1 MTYPSTITKTF
12 AITLLIL
19 GFQLS
24 FQLYGQNSQRSELDL
39 LIKSANNFYNQY
51 KYDSAIIYY
60 NLALDV
66 ADKTGNK
73 IKSSQIQSLKG
84 RYFRHFGKND
94 QAFSAYTD
102 ARKKAQN
109 LKNDTLCALADIGLG
124 HVYETRGS
132 LDSAEYFYNH
142 ALSDYEHINDSLGI
156 GQALLHLSMFYQTK
170 VDYEKSLLY
179 ALESYRIY
187 KKLNPDH
194 EYYIWALMNLGN
206 IYVVMHEYD
215 TAFSCYDQCYK
226 LSVQQ
231 NNENLASQSAV
242 NKALIYY
249 YNKEYERAKDEYL
262 KAIPFNEKINDT
274 EELSLLYHNAS
285 IMYRHLGNMD
295 EALKFAL
302 KSLDYAR
309 EAGSKEM
316 ETKVLLNLATIY
328 KKKKDYI
335 NAEKYNLESIA
346 LAEKIGLLKSLKT
359 AYNNIALLYKT
370 TGNYKKGY
378 EYLTKLSNVTDSI
391 NNKEKINA
399 REKYKAKYELLQ
411 LQDENR
417 ISELE
422 NKRITFQRN
431 LTVIIGLLVIL
442 LLIIILISFR
452 MRAKKNR
459 IIAAQKIQKLEDEKK
474 LMAAQSILVGQ
485 EKERERIARE
495 LHDGIGVLLST
506 ASIHFSSVESKT
518 DDKET
523 GEMLKKAN
531 KLLKDASK
539 EVRQI
544 SHNMMP
550 GVLSK
555 FGLQEAIE
563 DLFEDVEDA
572 SDIQVELD
580 IALGE
585 KRLAENVEIMIYRIV
600 QEILNNTLKH
610 ARASEL
616 SLLLTKK
623 GDHVIIDY
631 KDNGIGFDEN
641 KLPKGK
647 NLGLLGIR
655 TRVEFL
661 GGTVEMKSEPGKGIS
676 YKIIIPFKNK
686 TV

>member
-1 MTYPSTITKTF
+1 MTYPSTITKTL

-19 GFQLS
+19 GLQLS
-24 FQLYGQNSQRSELDL
+24 FQLYGQNPQKSELDL
-39 LIKSANNFYNQY
+39 LIKAADNFYNHY

-66 ADKTGNK
+66 ADKTGNE
-73 IKSSQIQSLKG
+73 IKSSQIQILKG

-94 QAFSAYTD
+94 QAYNAYTD

-142 ALSDYEHINDSLGI
+142 ALSDYEHIHDSLGI

-187 KKLNPDH
+187 KKLDPDH

-215 TAFSCYDQCYK
+215 TAFSCYDQCYN

-242 NKALIYY
+242 NKAVIYY

-295 EALKFAL
+295 EALKLAL

-316 ETKVLLNLATIY
+316 ETKILLNLATIY
-328 KKKKDYI
+328 KKKKDYV
-335 NAEKYNLESIA
+335 NAEKYNLEGIA
-346 LAEKIGLLKSLKT
+346 LAEEIGLLKSLKT

-378 EYLTKLSNVTDSI
+378 EYLVKYSKVSDSI
-391 NNKEKINA
+391 NNQEKINA

-417 ISELE
+417 INELE
-422 NKRITFQRN
+422 KKKMAFQRN
-431 LTVIIGLLVIL
+431 FIFATGLSIII
-442 LLIIILISFR
+442 LLIIILIFLR
-452 MRAKKNR
+452 MRARKNR

-474 LMAAQSILVGQ
+474 LMAAQSVLVGQ

-506 ASIHFSSVESKT
+506 ASIHFSSVETKA
-518 DDKET
+518 DDET

-531 KLLKDASK
+531 KLLKEASK

-555 FGLQEAIE
+555 FGLKEAIE

-572 SDIQVELD
+572 GKTEVEVDISLGKERLD
-580 IALGE
+580 
-585 KRLAENVEIMIYRIV
+585 ENTEIMFFRII
-600 QEILNNTLKH
+600 QEMLNNTLKH
-610 ARASEL
+610 AHASHISMSMSKRDNL
-616 SLLLTKK
+616 I
-623 GDHVIIDY
+623 IIDY
-631 KDNGIGFDEN
+631 KDNGVGFDES
-641 KLPKGK
+641 KLSKSK
-647 NLGLLGIR
+647 KIGLLGIR
-655 TRVEFL
+655 SRVEFL
-661 GGTVEMKSEPGKGIS
+661 GGSVEMKSEPGKGTAYRIS
-676 YKIIIPFKNK
+676 IPVKNK
-686 TV
+686 IS